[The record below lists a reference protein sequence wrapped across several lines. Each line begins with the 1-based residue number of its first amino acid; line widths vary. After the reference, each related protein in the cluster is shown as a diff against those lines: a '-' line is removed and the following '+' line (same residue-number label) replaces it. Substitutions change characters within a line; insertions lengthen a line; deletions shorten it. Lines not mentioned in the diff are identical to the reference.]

1 MEIILKFRNSVN
13 NSYTGDM
20 EIKSDVIPRVGENF
34 CEIQHG
40 QKSYIVDLVEY
51 LYSDTKIEK
60 PIVYLTQIKGE

>member
-20 EIKSDVIPRVGENF
+20 EIKSNVIPKIGECL
-34 CEIQHG
+34 CEIKTGHN
-40 QKSYIVDLVEY
+40 YLVDNVEY

-60 PIVYLTQIKGE
+60 PIIYLTQITKV

>member
-34 CEIQHG
+34 CEIKTGHN
-40 QKSYIVDLVEY
+40 YLVDNVEY

-60 PIVYLTQIKGE
+60 PIIYLTQITKV